1 MKKVFKLGLLVMAS
15 LALVVAGS
23 TTNADAAGKVKVLS
37 TKTVA
42 KRAYHGKSGNIYSS
56 AKLTHRKYQLKKY
69 KYTTWYAYKQ
79 SVIKQSGKKRT
90 YVYIKSGKKAGWI
103 YKKSLKAGKAPVNKQ
118 ARLLT
123 TYTKFNQIARKA
135 DKNIRT
141 DLAVNTLDYE
151 TMGESILTAYQSID
165 TYNMSVNNLNRDR
178 TALLE
183 FNNLFKNRFNINT
196 QHNLAVMAN
205 DLKKR
210 TITNDNLEN
219 TLQQMDSM
227 ASVLDSAI
235 GAL

>member
-1 MKKVFKLGLLVMAS
+1 MAS

-69 KYTTWYAYKQ
+69 KYTTWYAYQQ
-79 SVIKQSGKKRT
+79 SIIKQSGKKRT

-135 DKNIRT
+135 DSEIRT
-141 DLAVNTLDYE
+141 ELAVDSVDYGI
-151 TMGESILTAYQSID
+151 MGGSIRGAFQGLSGYGKT
-165 TYNMSVNNLNRDR
+165 VNDINRDR
-178 TALLE
+178 TALLG
-183 FNNLFKNRFNINT
+183 FYNLFKNRFKGNT
-196 QHNLAVMAN
+196 RYNLDIMAN
-205 DLKKR
+205 DIKKR
-210 TITNDNLEN
+210 TLTKNNLDDAV
-219 TLQQMDSM
+219 QQMYSM
-227 ASVLDSAI
+227 TEVLEDAI
-235 GAL
+235 DTLS